1 VSHIRSLL
9 IGLFAVTVVYGA
21 SPSIGLVVAHGSF
34 QVDQSRVYG
43 NATLFDG
50 SLIETAAVSSDL
62 VLDNGARLR
71 LGAES
76 RARVHPDRLVLD
88 KGQSELG
95 AASGYSI
102 EALGIRTAPDSPNS
116 RLVVTYSSP
125 TRIQVSALTGSARV
139 SGANGVLVAEV
150 PAGTALEFEPQ
161 AAGATTPSKLAGLVE
176 TKDGVIV
183 LTDEVTHV
191 TYTLIGPDL
200 DQFVGKRVE
209 ITGTIDAG
217 AQTAAS
223 SVQVIHVLSIEELAK
238 SNKRAVAGTAGAKA
252 ATAGTSSGLAGA
264 IVVGVNVAAVGA
276 TVGLAVIPSTKPA
289 ISAP

>member
-9 IGLFAVTVVYGA
+9 IGVFAGAVVFGT
-21 SPSIGLVVAHGSF
+21 SPSIGLVAAHGSF

-62 VLDNGARLR
+62 VLDNGVRLR

-102 EALGIRTAPDSPNS
+102 EALGIRTAPDTPNS

-161 AAGATTPSKLAGLVE
+161 AAGAVTPSKLVGLVE

-191 TYTLIGPDL
+191 TYALIGPDL

-217 AQTAAS
+217 VQTAAGS
-223 SVQVIHVLSIEELAK
+223 AQAIHVLSIKELAK
-238 SNKRAVAGTAGAKA
+238 NTKRAAAGTAGTN
-252 ATAGTSSGLAGA
+252 ATGAGSSGIAGA
-264 IVVGVNVAAVGA
+264 IVVGINVAAVGA
-276 TVGLAVIPSTKPA
+276 TVGLAVAPSAKTA